1 VLIIVIKK
9 DELDLNNLYDF
20 IIIMFESFGINVKPP
35 CHFLKPPLSNIRIS
49 LKQATRY
56 IDFLSPRLHNNVIF
70 MHDSL
75 LRGLPSLTLLD
86 ANNVTKTNSMKCSTA
101 CTVTA
106 VGINCNHFR
115 ISVEFDSSRS
125 GHAQTHTEEW
135 EWHQEDFD
143 PAGRL
148 EGVGLLGFQWSC
160 FYIYIE
166 AIH

>member
-1 VLIIVIKK
+1 
-9 DELDLNNLYDF
+9 
-20 IIIMFESFGINVKPP
+20 MFESFRINTKSP
-35 CHFLKPPLSNIRIS
+35 CHFLKPPLSNIRLS
-49 LKQATRY
+49 LKQPTRD

-75 LRGLPSLTLLD
+75 LRRLSSLTLLD
-86 ANNVTKTNSMKCSTA
+86 TNNITKTNSMKCSTA

-106 VGINCNHFR
+106 VSINCNHFR

-135 EWHQEDFD
+135 EWHHEDFG

-148 EGVGLLGFQWSC
+148 EGVSLFGFQRSC
-160 FYIYIE
+160 FDIE